1 MWKIATAELLSH
13 KRRLIGT
20 CSAIILGVALLAGT
34 LVLGDTMRASFNTVF
49 SKANAGISVV
59 VRGSE
64 SIGSDSTAQRNS
76 IPASTLDDVAS
87 IDGVAAASPVVS
99 GIGQLV
105 GADGKPLGGNGPPTL
120 AGNWG
125 DDPELNPYQLAEGRA
140 PQGPGEVVIDM
151 ASSKTGKLPIGSTTT
166 VFLPDPVTVT
176 VVGLAKYGDAESL
189 GGTSFTGFSLP
200 EAQRLILHSPDVIS
214 SVALRA
220 EPGVSDDELLTRVQP
235 ALPTTTE
242 ALTGPELTEE
252 QNADI
257 ESDFLGF
264 FETFL
269 LVFTGVAML
278 VAALSIANTFAVIL
292 AQRTRQSALLRALGA
307 SRQQILRSITI
318 EAVAIGLVASVI
330 GLGIGVLLAA
340 GLMAGAEAG
349 GFGVPSAGLEITLST
364 GIVSIGIGL
373 AVTVLASLL
382 PAVKASRVAPLAAL
396 RDVSQDRS
404 ATSKVRNIGGA
415 IAMVAGIGLV
425 ISGAVGSGGLSPV
438 AFGSLLTTA
447 GVLLLGP
454 VLARPASQVLG
465 APIRA
470 FRGVPGGLASENAQR
485 NPRRTASTASAL
497 LIGLGVVTL
506 FSVFGASIK
515 TSIDDAA
522 SKGFHGDL
530 VVQTGGFSGAG
541 LSPAMVA
548 TVAELPDVSSASA
561 LSNGAIRIG
570 DGEKTVSIV
579 DPASFQQF
587 FGLDVTAGD
596 MAQLPPDSVVVSTDM
611 AEDEGWSEGTS
622 IPVTFGDG
630 TTTALTVGA
639 VYEKT
644 DLISGMLVPEV
655 TWAPHATQT
664 FTQMMLI
671 KLADGVSVAEGQAAV
686 TEVAA
691 QYGSPEVMDR
701 EQYVDSVS
709 SQVDAFLTIVYVLL
723 ALSVFIA
730 LMGIANTLSL
740 AIHERTRE
748 LGLLRAI
755 GQTRAQLRSMVRWE
769 SVVVATFGALTGVVL
784 GTFLAWGLVKGAM
797 ADEGLGSFSAPVG
810 QLVFIVVVGAG
821 IGIVASLRPAA
832 RAAKLDVLKAITAD

>member
-34 LVLGDTMRASFNTVF
+34 LVLGDTMRASFDTVF

-64 SIGSDSTAQRNS
+64 SIGSENLTQRNA
-76 IPASTLDDVAS
+76 IPVSTVDDVAS
-87 IDGVAAASPVVS
+87 VDGVAAASPVVS

-140 PQGPGEVVIDM
+140 PQAPGEVVIDL

-189 GGTSFTGFSLP
+189 GGTTFTGFSLP
-200 EAQRLILHSPDVIS
+200 EAQRLILQDPDVIS

-220 EPGVSDDELLTRVQP
+220 EPGVSDDELLARVQP
-235 ALPTTTE
+235 SLPALTE
-242 ALTGPELTEE
+242 ALTGPQLTEE

-307 SRQQILRSITI
+307 SRQQILRSIGI
-318 EAVAIGLVASVI
+318 EAVAVGLVASVI

-349 GFGVPSAGLEITLST
+349 GFGVPSSGLEITVST
-364 GIVSIGIGL
+364 GVVSIGIGL

-404 ATSKVRNIGGA
+404 ATSKVRNISGA
-415 IAMVAGIGLV
+415 LAAVAGIGLV
-425 ISGAVGSGGLSPV
+425 VSGAVGGAGLSSV
-438 AFGSLLTTA
+438 GVGSLLTTA

-454 VLARPASQVLG
+454 VLARPASRLLG

-515 TSIDDAA
+515 TSIDEAA
-522 SKGFHGDL
+522 STGFHGDL

-541 LSPAMVA
+541 LSPEMIT
-548 TVAELPDVSSASA
+548 TVAALPEVSSASA
-561 LSNGAIRIG
+561 LSNGAVRI
-570 DGEKTVSIV
+570 DGRDASVAIV
-579 DPASFQQF
+579 DPPAIEQF
-587 FGLDVTAGD
+587 FGLDVTSGD
-596 MAQLPPDSVVVSTDM
+596 LADLPEDSLIVSTDT
-611 AEDEGWSEGTS
+611 AEDKGWELGTVV
-622 IPVTFGDG
+622 PVTFGDG
-630 TTTALTVGA
+630 TSAPLTVEA
-639 VYEKT
+639 VYEKS
-644 DLISGMLVPEV
+644 DLVSGILLPET

-664 FTQMMLI
+664 FTPMMLV

-686 TEVAA
+686 TAVAA
-691 QYGSPEVMDR
+691 RYGSPDVLDR
-701 EQYVDSVS
+701 DQFVESVS
-709 SQVDAFLTIVYVLL
+709 REIDAFLTIVYVLL

-755 GQTRAQLRSMVRWE
+755 GQTRAQLRSVVRWE
-769 SVVVATFGALTGVVL
+769 SVVVATFGALTGVAL

-797 ADEGLGSFSAPVG
+797 ADEGLGSFSAPIG

-832 RAAKLDVLKAITAD
+832 RAAKLDVLQAITAD